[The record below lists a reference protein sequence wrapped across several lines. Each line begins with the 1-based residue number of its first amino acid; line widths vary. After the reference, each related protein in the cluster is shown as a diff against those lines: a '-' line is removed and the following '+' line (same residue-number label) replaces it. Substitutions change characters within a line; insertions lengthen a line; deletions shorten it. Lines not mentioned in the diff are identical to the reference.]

1 MVQRAAL
8 ELQVTEPAFSRD
20 HLRLPFIVIKH
31 SGPVA
36 TKGKV
41 PAQPTVTIKLVFKTY
56 WL

>member
-8 ELQVTEPAFSRD
+8 VLQFTEPAFSRD

-31 SGPVA
+31 SGPVG
-36 TKGKV
+36 TKGKFL
-41 PAQPTVTIKLVFKTY
+41 AQPTVTIKLVFKTY